1 MSTLDQGTYSPQV
14 CDEENA
20 TTWEERIARTGYNP
34 GEHTEDAILYQLA
47 SLHDD
52 RFYFWKCFINSFFDK
67 KKKTDWKKT
76 VCSRKMPY
84 KKFEKMVVDRG
95 NVWSKITLLNKNG
108 EEQYIF
114 DASFGS
120 LDVESDLDVV
130 VHGDNV
136 DIITDWVDFLEHNR
150 PRNSTFSA
158 YYDSNLY
165 FEPSVYSD
173 GKLVSKVKI
182 EIEKAL
188 ITGETEGETKGETKG
203 ESIIPVKANIIN
215 VMNTIGGYATAYIN
229 KTEMKLEINDDKF
242 FTVYPNPQSQGFG
255 QKEEIEQYEAMEYF
269 GHKCLLKKF
278 TMENFMKFGCT
289 KSEGLLSAM
298 SLAICAVFGD
308 YMKKKIIDGSERIG
322 GDDTSWRLITA
333 LEMLYNL
340 KMHQD
345 NHIKT
350 KTKYIKTKY
359 IRRLEDTL
367 VASKFR
373 CRKGMT
379 GSRKTVPLIRKLG
392 RARKNLLELKT
403 AKPAEVLSVISVSV
417 TDEVNRLVCSN
428 KDEKELSMTIDEN
441 IQEIEKRIEKW
452 AEEGTTDSP
461 ADDGESSEDDI
472 HTTSTKDDDNSRTQ
486 DDADSG
492 TIALYHQFVNP
503 KDQ

>member
-1 MSTLDQGTYSPQV
+1 MSTILLRQAQS

-20 TTWEERIARTGYNP
+20 PTWDERIARTGYNTD
-34 GEHTEDAILYQLA
+34 EETEDAILYQLA

-52 RFYFWKCFINSFFDK
+52 RFYFWKCFINSFFDTK
-67 KKKTDWKKT
+67 KGWEKT

-95 NVWSKITLLNKNG
+95 NVWSKITLLDKDG
-108 EEQYIF
+108 KEQYIF

-120 LDVESDLDVV
+120 LTVESDLDVNIY
-130 VHGDNV
+130 GTDKQ
-136 DIITDWVDFLEHNR
+136 IITHWVEFLRHNR
-150 PRNSTFSA
+150 PQDSTFSA
-158 YYDSNLY
+158 YYDSNFY

-188 ITGETEGETKGETKG
+188 ITGETKGETKG

-229 KTEMKLEINDDKF
+229 KTEMKLETNDKF

-269 GHKCLLKKF
+269 AHKFLLTKF
-278 TMENFMKFGCT
+278 NMENFMKFGCT

-308 YMKKKIIDGSERIG
+308 YMKTEIITGGKKMG

-340 KMHQD
+340 KMHEHD
-345 NHIKT
+345 AT
-350 KTKYIKTKY
+350 IKTKY
-359 IRRLEDTL
+359 IQRLEDAL
-367 VASKFR
+367 VASQFR
-373 CRKGMT
+373 CVKDMT
-379 GSRKTVPLIRKLG
+379 GSLKTVPLIRKLG
-392 RARKNLLELKT
+392 RARKNFLELKT

-417 TDEVNRLVCSN
+417 TDEVNGLVCSN
-428 KDEKELSMTIDEN
+428 KDEKELSMTTINDN
-441 IQEIEKRIEKW
+441 IKEIEKRIEEW

-486 DDADSG
+486 DDDNSR
-492 TIALYHQFVNP
+492 TLALYHQFINP
-503 KDQ
+503 IDQ

>member
-1 MSTLDQGTYSPQV
+1 MS
-14 CDEENA
+14 ENEKNLEKA
-20 TTWEERIARTGYNP
+20 PTWQERIARTGYNP
-34 GEHTEDAILYQLA
+34 KTDKNMTDTILYQLA

-67 KKKTDWKKT
+67 KNDKKNDWKKT

-95 NVWSKITLLNKNG
+95 NVWSKITLLNENG

-130 VHGDNV
+130 VYGDSV
-136 DIITDWVDFLEHNR
+136 DIITDWIAFLKQNR
-150 PRNSTFSA
+150 PQNSTFSA
-158 YYDSNLY
+158 YYDSNFY
-165 FEPSVYSD
+165 FEPSRRDSD
-173 GKLVSKVKI
+173 GKLVSKAKI
-182 EIEKAL
+182 DVQKAL
-188 ITGETEGETKGETKG
+188 TTGIDKAV
-203 ESIIPVKANIIN
+203 SCIIPNKTDILDAMKFIN
-215 VMNTIGGYATAYIN
+215 DYADAYITQKPLQLEQSRARSKYATESRVFN
-229 KTEMKLEINDDKF
+229 
-242 FTVYPNPQSQGFG
+242 VYPNPQSEKFG
-255 QKEEIEQYEAMEYF
+255 PQQEIEQYKAMEYF

-308 YMKKKIIDGSERIG
+308 NMKKKIIEGSERIG

-373 CRKGMT
+373 CVKDMT
-379 GSRKTVPLIRKLG
+379 GSLKTVPLIRKLG
-392 RARKNLLELKT
+392 RARKNFLKLKT
-403 AKPAEVLSVISVSV
+403 AKLAEVLSVISVSV
-417 TDEVNRLVCSN
+417 TDEVNGVVCSN
-428 KDEKELSMTIDEN
+428 KGEKELSMTTINEN
-441 IQEIEKRIEKW
+441 IQEIEKRIKSW
-452 AEEGTTDSP
+452 AAGTTDSP

-503 KDQ
+503 IDQ